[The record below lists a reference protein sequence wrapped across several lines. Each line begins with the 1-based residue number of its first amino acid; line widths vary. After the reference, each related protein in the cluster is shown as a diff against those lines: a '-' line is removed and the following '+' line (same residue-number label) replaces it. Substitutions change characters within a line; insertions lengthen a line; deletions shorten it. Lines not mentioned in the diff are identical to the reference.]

1 MEPLKE
7 MSAQASAI
15 KRLARAK
22 RVVIKI
28 GSALLADQENGA
40 LRGKWLRALIDDVA
54 DLRQT
59 GAQVALV
66 SSGAI
71 ALGRGILGLKGKTLR
86 LEESQAAAAAGQVH
100 LAHAYQAA
108 LAARQLPCAQILLTL
123 EDTEQRRRYLNARN
137 TFNTLL
143 KLGAV
148 PVVNENDTVATSEI
162 RYGDN
167 DRLAARVAQM
177 ISADCMLLLSDIDGL
192 YSADPGIDPSAEH
205 FPEVAAISPAIEAMA
220 GGSNSAVGSGG
231 MITKL
236 AAAKIATGAGC
247 AMAIANG
254 RIQHPVK
261 ALLEGARCTWFLPQA
276 SPAAARKQW
285 IAGSLVPS
293 GRLTLDEGAV
303 RALMAGKSLLP
314 AGVRKVTGEFSRG
327 DAVVILAPDGRGIG
341 RGLCAYD
348 SQDALRIAGHKSS
361 EIERL
366 LGYRGRTEM
375 IHRDDLVLTGG

>member
-1 MEPLKE
+1 

-54 DLRQT
+54 ELRQT
-59 GAQVALV
+59 GAQVVLV

-71 ALGRGILGLKGKTLR
+71 ALGRGILGLRGKPLR

-192 YSADPGIDPSAEH
+192 YSADPGLDPDAVH
-205 FPEVAAISPAIEAMA
+205 FPEVAAITPAIEAMA
-220 GGSNSAVGSGG
+220 GGSASAVGSGG

-254 RIQHPVK
+254 RILHPVK

-285 IAGSLVPS
+285 IAGALAPS
-293 GRLTLDEGAV
+293 GSLTLDEGAV
-303 RALMAGKSLLP
+303 RALLGGKSLLP
-314 AGVRKVTGEFSRG
+314 AGVRRVTGEFSRG
-327 DAVVILAPDGRGIG
+327 DAVVILAPDGGEIG

-361 EIERL
+361 EIEWL

>member
-1 MEPLKE
+1 MK
-7 MSAQASAI
+7 AAATAAR
-15 KRLARAK
+15 RLSKAK
-22 RVVIKI
+22 RIVIKI
-28 GSALLADQENGA
+28 GSALLADHDSGA
-40 LRGKWLRALIDDVA
+40 LRAKWLRALIDDVA
-54 DLRQT
+54 DLRSG
-59 GAQVALV
+59 GAQVVLV

-71 ALGRGILGLKGKTLR
+71 ALGRGILGLRGKALR

-108 LAARQLPCAQILLTL
+108 LADKNLPCAQILLTL

-177 ISADCMLLLSDIDGL
+177 ISADCMVLLSDIDGL
-192 YSADPGIDPSAEH
+192 YSADPARDPDARHFAEVTAIT
-205 FPEVAAISPAIEAMA
+205 PEIEAMA
-220 GGSNSAVGSGG
+220 GGSASAVGSGG

-254 RIQHPVK
+254 EILHPLR
-261 ALLEGARCTWFLPQA
+261 ALQEGARCTWFLA
-276 SPAAARKQW
+276 HGSPAAARKQW
-285 IAGSLVPS
+285 IAGVLQPL
-293 GRLTLDEGAV
+293 GRLTLDAGAV
-303 RALMAGKSLLP
+303 AALMAGKSLLP
-314 AGVRKVTGEFSRG
+314 AGVRQVAGEFSRG
-327 DAVVILAPDGRGIG
+327 DAVIILSPDGGEIG
-341 RGLCAYD
+341 RGLCAY
-348 SQDALRIAGHKSS
+348 SAADARHIAGHKSGD
-361 EIERL
+361 IERL
-366 LGYRGRTEM
+366 LGYRGRSEM
-375 IHRDDLVLTGG
+375 IHRDDLVLMGGGASL